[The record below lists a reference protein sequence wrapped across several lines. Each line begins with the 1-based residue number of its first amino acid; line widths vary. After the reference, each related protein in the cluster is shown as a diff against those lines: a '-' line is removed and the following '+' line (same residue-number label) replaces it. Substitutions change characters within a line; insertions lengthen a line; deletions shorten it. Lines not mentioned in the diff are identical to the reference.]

1 MFVIV
6 VMSVLGC
13 TRNDPVLTG
22 VPDAPLLQ
30 ELPSAADQRAED
42 APEQAVVSAEYLQPE
57 GVLVDIRY
65 LGGRRYSTNRDI
77 IQAQLGDRVD
87 VRELSKERGQE
98 VRFSRGS
105 IRVFNDTIYMF
116 SFPFPQPLR
125 RHEALAAVGLPTIV
139 DRYISLDREFRIH
152 HEWDFRRIQLS
163 RTAPDS
169 ELIDAITAWSW
180 LPGEHLQRR

>member
-1 MFVIV
+1 MFVVIV
-6 VMSVLGC
+6 MGALGC

-30 ELPSAADQRAED
+30 ELPSAADQRTED
-42 APEQAVVSAEYLQPE
+42 APEPELSAEYQRPE

-77 IQAQLGDRVD
+77 IQEQLGDRVD
-87 VRELSKERGQE
+87 VRALNAERGEELQ
-98 VRFSRGS
+98 FTRGA

-116 SFPFPQPLR
+116 SIPLQEPLR

-152 HEWDFRRIQLS
+152 HEWGFRRIQLQ

-169 ELIDAITAWSW
+169 ELVDAITVWQW